1 MKKNIF
7 FFIILFSIIPIGYAQ
22 NIIDYGVIE
31 SYNYSITN
39 PYPDNRQ
46 SPPIIRFYLDKEMMV
61 CFSHCGSQG
70 MTGTL
75 MRLTGPNGDV
85 PLSGKYGNTGL
96 AEATVHLCSGSY
108 LLENIVTTERSG
120 WNLDLTIKTSRPISA
135 QPAAYPIALG
145 TFVSDVEELYLSN
158 STWDYEPQEGE
169 GGAVRYQFNTVCSTD
184 IHITLDM
191 DVRAVFKTLAGVE
204 VARVEED
211 GTDITLPKG
220 SYLMITDY
228 MNGDDG
234 GLTLALGITLSEPF
248 DIPKGTL
255 LTNFPPLQQ
264 PVAPLANNQN
274 YILTR
279 IMQSADNKKY
289 MDVAQFYDGLGR
301 PSHFLE
307 KKVTPGGNSLVT
319 LQEYDLVGRAFKKW
333 LPVPTTNY
341 YIDPSNIV
349 TEAASFYTN
358 DSRPYV
364 LTEYETSSL
373 SRVASQYAPGTLW
386 KDHPVRNDYLV
397 NITSAELR
405 CSDYYMNGNILARRG
420 DFVAGQLYVNKVTDE
435 DGNKS
440 FTFTNKDGQMILTR
454 QINGTVPHDT
464 YYVYDN
470 FGNLCY
476 VLPPMIKDN
485 IQASSLDLYAYQY
498 KYDGWNRCI
507 EKKMPG
513 SKNLIK
519 YVYDKA
525 DRLIF
530 QQDANQALRNE
541 WRFIL
546 YDALGREVIQG
557 LYTSTARPSLDDV
570 VVKAKRVSNSGF
582 SNTGYAI
589 ENFNYTPAS
598 LISINY
604 YDDYDYLDLAGNT
617 THKANLKYGFTDG
630 ATSTLYDS
638 QYVNIDIPEATA
650 RGLLTGTKTFILG
663 TSQTL
668 LSSYYYDV
676 HGNIVQ
682 SRSLNHLNG
691 YEKDFFAYTFSGK
704 MLRHLHVHSASGKST
719 QKEVYTYV
727 YDTKV
732 NDNPE
737 RLLKVTYQLNNASLI
752 TLSENV
758 YDELGRINRKKI
770 HNSINGSE
778 YKYNIRNWLSAIE
791 NTKFAQH
798 LYYNDG
804 NGTRYCYNGNI
815 SSMTWKSG
823 DDNVRGYKFAYDNL
837 NRMQNAIYG
846 EGESITPPTGR
857 NFSENVTGYDYNGN
871 ILSLERYGKLNGS
884 TYGKIDDLSMTYQGN
899 QLNNV
904 SDAATDPLY
913 NGAFNFVDGNKSSIQ
928 EYKFDA
934 NGNLEQDY
942 NKKLTK
948 IQYNLLNL
956 PSALQLTSGH
966 RIDYLYSSDGMK
978 RRVTHKTAIANIS
991 VPMGQIK
998 DLTGS
1003 QSSQTHITDYCG
1015 NVIYENGTLSKILT
1029 EEGYVTLSGTTPTY
1043 HYYLKDHQGNNRVVI
1058 NQTGVIEQIN
1068 HYYPF
1073 GGLFEVNTATSGIQS
1088 YKYNGKELD
1097 RMHGVDWYDYGAR
1110 MYDGLLGR
1118 FMMID
1123 PLAAKYYSISLYVYC
1138 SNNPMKFVDP
1148 DGRNPILA
1156 LYRAYKGYK
1165 AYRAVRAATVAKQ
1178 TADAV
1183 AVATAATATAAYS
1196 YNYILDPEQ
1205 AAKAQQSLLE
1215 GIESIAN
1222 QDVAASPEY
1231 NNQRKRE
1238 RDEKDKRNQEQA
1250 NVAKSIDT
1258 NVSGTMPN
1266 GDPAPK
1272 RDPNDGGDKTRVA
1285 IGVTTIGAGA
1295 AVVESVVEGTQPQE
1309 TVSQQPSQQP
1319 EVKPQESE
1327 KNNEW
1332 WQQILN
1338 LFQ

>member
-1 MKKNIF
+1 
-7 FFIILFSIIPIGYAQ
+7 
-22 NIIDYGVIE
+22 
-31 SYNYSITN
+31 
-39 PYPDNRQ
+39 
-46 SPPIIRFYLDKEMMV
+46 
-61 CFSHCGSQG
+61 
-70 MTGTL
+70 
-75 MRLTGPNGDV
+75 
-85 PLSGKYGNTGL
+85 
-96 AEATVHLCSGSY
+96 
-108 LLENIVTTERSG
+108 
-120 WNLDLTIKTSRPISA
+120 
-135 QPAAYPIALG
+135 
-145 TFVSDVEELYLSN
+145 
-158 STWDYEPQEGE
+158 
-169 GGAVRYQFNTVCSTD
+169 
-184 IHITLDM
+184 
-191 DVRAVFKTLAGVE
+191 
-204 VARVEED
+204 
-211 GTDITLPKG
+211 
-220 SYLMITDY
+220 
-228 MNGDDG
+228 
-234 GLTLALGITLSEPF
+234 
-248 DIPKGTL
+248 
-255 LTNFPPLQQ
+255 
-264 PVAPLANNQN
+264 
-274 YILTR
+274 
-279 IMQSADNKKY
+279 
-289 MDVAQFYDGLGR
+289 
-301 PSHFLE
+301 
-307 KKVTPGGNSLVT
+307 
-319 LQEYDLVGRAFKKW
+319 
-333 LPVPTTNY
+333 
-341 YIDPSNIV
+341 
-349 TEAASFYTN
+349 
-358 DSRPYV
+358 
-364 LTEYETSSL
+364 
-373 SRVASQYAPGTLW
+373 
-386 KDHPVRNDYLV
+386 
-397 NITSAELR
+397 
-405 CSDYYMNGNILARRG
+405 
-420 DFVAGQLYVNKVTDE
+420 
-435 DGNKS
+435 
-440 FTFTNKDGQMILTR
+440 
-454 QINGTVPHDT
+454 
-464 YYVYDN
+464 
-470 FGNLCY
+470 
-476 VLPPMIKDN
+476 
-485 IQASSLDLYAYQY
+485 
-498 KYDGWNRCI
+498 
-507 EKKMPG
+507 MPG

-557 LYTSTARPSLDDV
+557 LYTSAARPSLDDV

-1003 QSSQTHITDYCG
+1003 QISQTHITDYCG

-1165 AYRAVRAATVAKQ
+1165 AYRAATVAKQ

>member
-1 MKKNIF
+1 
-7 FFIILFSIIPIGYAQ
+7 
-22 NIIDYGVIE
+22 
-31 SYNYSITN
+31 
-39 PYPDNRQ
+39 
-46 SPPIIRFYLDKEMMV
+46 
-61 CFSHCGSQG
+61 
-70 MTGTL
+70 
-75 MRLTGPNGDV
+75 
-85 PLSGKYGNTGL
+85 
-96 AEATVHLCSGSY
+96 
-108 LLENIVTTERSG
+108 
-120 WNLDLTIKTSRPISA
+120 
-135 QPAAYPIALG
+135 
-145 TFVSDVEELYLSN
+145 
-158 STWDYEPQEGE
+158 
-169 GGAVRYQFNTVCSTD
+169 
-184 IHITLDM
+184 
-191 DVRAVFKTLAGVE
+191 
-204 VARVEED
+204 
-211 GTDITLPKG
+211 
-220 SYLMITDY
+220 
-228 MNGDDG
+228 
-234 GLTLALGITLSEPF
+234 
-248 DIPKGTL
+248 
-255 LTNFPPLQQ
+255 
-264 PVAPLANNQN
+264 
-274 YILTR
+274 
-279 IMQSADNKKY
+279 
-289 MDVAQFYDGLGR
+289 
-301 PSHFLE
+301 
-307 KKVTPGGNSLVT
+307 
-319 LQEYDLVGRAFKKW
+319 
-333 LPVPTTNY
+333 
-341 YIDPSNIV
+341 
-349 TEAASFYTN
+349 
-358 DSRPYV
+358 
-364 LTEYETSSL
+364 
-373 SRVASQYAPGTLW
+373 
-386 KDHPVRNDYLV
+386 
-397 NITSAELR
+397 
-405 CSDYYMNGNILARRG
+405 
-420 DFVAGQLYVNKVTDE
+420 
-435 DGNKS
+435 
-440 FTFTNKDGQMILTR
+440 
-454 QINGTVPHDT
+454 
-464 YYVYDN
+464 
-470 FGNLCY
+470 
-476 VLPPMIKDN
+476 
-485 IQASSLDLYAYQY
+485 
-498 KYDGWNRCI
+498 
-507 EKKMPG
+507 
-513 SKNLIK
+513 
-519 YVYDKA
+519 
-525 DRLIF
+525 
-530 QQDANQALRNE
+530 
-541 WRFIL
+541 
-546 YDALGREVIQG
+546 
-557 LYTSTARPSLDDV
+557 
-570 VVKAKRVSNSGF
+570 
-582 SNTGYAI
+582 
-589 ENFNYTPAS
+589 
-598 LISINY
+598 
-604 YDDYDYLDLAGNT
+604 
-617 THKANLKYGFTDG
+617 
-630 ATSTLYDS
+630 
-638 QYVNIDIPEATA
+638 
-650 RGLLTGTKTFILG
+650 
-663 TSQTL
+663 
-668 LSSYYYDV
+668 
-676 HGNIVQ
+676 
-682 SRSLNHLNG
+682 
-691 YEKDFFAYTFSGK
+691 
-704 MLRHLHVHSASGKST
+704 
-719 QKEVYTYV
+719 
-727 YDTKV
+727 
-732 NDNPE
+732 
-737 RLLKVTYQLNNASLI
+737 
-752 TLSENV
+752 
-758 YDELGRINRKKI
+758 
-770 HNSINGSE
+770 
-778 YKYNIRNWLSAIE
+778 
-791 NTKFAQH
+791 
-798 LYYNDG
+798 
-804 NGTRYCYNGNI
+804 
-815 SSMTWKSG
+815 MTWKSG

-1003 QSSQTHITDYCG
+1003 QISQTHITDYCG

-1295 AVVESVVEGTQPQE
+1295 AVVELSLIHI
-1309 TVSQQPSQQP
+1309 
-1319 EVKPQESE
+1319 SE
-1327 KNNEW
+1327 PTRPY
-1332 WQQILN
+1332 
-1338 LFQ
+1338 

>member
-1 MKKNIF
+1 M
-7 FFIILFSIIPIGYAQ
+7 
-22 NIIDYGVIE
+22 
-31 SYNYSITN
+31 
-39 PYPDNRQ
+39 
-46 SPPIIRFYLDKEMMV
+46 
-61 CFSHCGSQG
+61 
-70 MTGTL
+70 
-75 MRLTGPNGDV
+75 
-85 PLSGKYGNTGL
+85 
-96 AEATVHLCSGSY
+96 
-108 LLENIVTTERSG
+108 
-120 WNLDLTIKTSRPISA
+120 
-135 QPAAYPIALG
+135 
-145 TFVSDVEELYLSN
+145 
-158 STWDYEPQEGE
+158 
-169 GGAVRYQFNTVCSTD
+169 
-184 IHITLDM
+184 
-191 DVRAVFKTLAGVE
+191 
-204 VARVEED
+204 
-211 GTDITLPKG
+211 
-220 SYLMITDY
+220 
-228 MNGDDG
+228 
-234 GLTLALGITLSEPF
+234 
-248 DIPKGTL
+248 
-255 LTNFPPLQQ
+255 
-264 PVAPLANNQN
+264 
-274 YILTR
+274 
-279 IMQSADNKKY
+279 
-289 MDVAQFYDGLGR
+289 
-301 PSHFLE
+301 
-307 KKVTPGGNSLVT
+307 
-319 LQEYDLVGRAFKKW
+319 
-333 LPVPTTNY
+333 
-341 YIDPSNIV
+341 
-349 TEAASFYTN
+349 
-358 DSRPYV
+358 
-364 LTEYETSSL
+364 
-373 SRVASQYAPGTLW
+373 
-386 KDHPVRNDYLV
+386 
-397 NITSAELR
+397 
-405 CSDYYMNGNILARRG
+405 
-420 DFVAGQLYVNKVTDE
+420 
-435 DGNKS
+435 
-440 FTFTNKDGQMILTR
+440 
-454 QINGTVPHDT
+454 
-464 YYVYDN
+464 
-470 FGNLCY
+470 
-476 VLPPMIKDN
+476 
-485 IQASSLDLYAYQY
+485 
-498 KYDGWNRCI
+498 
-507 EKKMPG
+507 
-513 SKNLIK
+513 
-519 YVYDKA
+519 
-525 DRLIF
+525 
-530 QQDANQALRNE
+530 
-541 WRFIL
+541 

-1003 QSSQTHITDYCG
+1003 QISQTHITDYCG

>member
-1 MKKNIF
+1 M
-7 FFIILFSIIPIGYAQ
+7 
-22 NIIDYGVIE
+22 
-31 SYNYSITN
+31 
-39 PYPDNRQ
+39 
-46 SPPIIRFYLDKEMMV
+46 
-61 CFSHCGSQG
+61 
-70 MTGTL
+70 
-75 MRLTGPNGDV
+75 
-85 PLSGKYGNTGL
+85 
-96 AEATVHLCSGSY
+96 
-108 LLENIVTTERSG
+108 
-120 WNLDLTIKTSRPISA
+120 
-135 QPAAYPIALG
+135 
-145 TFVSDVEELYLSN
+145 
-158 STWDYEPQEGE
+158 
-169 GGAVRYQFNTVCSTD
+169 
-184 IHITLDM
+184 
-191 DVRAVFKTLAGVE
+191 
-204 VARVEED
+204 
-211 GTDITLPKG
+211 
-220 SYLMITDY
+220 
-228 MNGDDG
+228 
-234 GLTLALGITLSEPF
+234 
-248 DIPKGTL
+248 
-255 LTNFPPLQQ
+255 
-264 PVAPLANNQN
+264 
-274 YILTR
+274 
-279 IMQSADNKKY
+279 
-289 MDVAQFYDGLGR
+289 
-301 PSHFLE
+301 
-307 KKVTPGGNSLVT
+307 
-319 LQEYDLVGRAFKKW
+319 
-333 LPVPTTNY
+333 
-341 YIDPSNIV
+341 
-349 TEAASFYTN
+349 
-358 DSRPYV
+358 
-364 LTEYETSSL
+364 
-373 SRVASQYAPGTLW
+373 
-386 KDHPVRNDYLV
+386 
-397 NITSAELR
+397 
-405 CSDYYMNGNILARRG
+405 
-420 DFVAGQLYVNKVTDE
+420 
-435 DGNKS
+435 
-440 FTFTNKDGQMILTR
+440 
-454 QINGTVPHDT
+454 
-464 YYVYDN
+464 
-470 FGNLCY
+470 
-476 VLPPMIKDN
+476 
-485 IQASSLDLYAYQY
+485 
-498 KYDGWNRCI
+498 
-507 EKKMPG
+507 
-513 SKNLIK
+513 
-519 YVYDKA
+519 
-525 DRLIF
+525 
-530 QQDANQALRNE
+530 
-541 WRFIL
+541 
-546 YDALGREVIQG
+546 
-557 LYTSTARPSLDDV
+557 
-570 VVKAKRVSNSGF
+570 
-582 SNTGYAI
+582 
-589 ENFNYTPAS
+589 
-598 LISINY
+598 
-604 YDDYDYLDLAGNT
+604 
-617 THKANLKYGFTDG
+617 
-630 ATSTLYDS
+630 
-638 QYVNIDIPEATA
+638 
-650 RGLLTGTKTFILG
+650 
-663 TSQTL
+663 
-668 LSSYYYDV
+668 
-676 HGNIVQ
+676 Q

-1003 QSSQTHITDYCG
+1003 QISQTHITDYCG

>member
-1 MKKNIF
+1 M
-7 FFIILFSIIPIGYAQ
+7 
-22 NIIDYGVIE
+22 
-31 SYNYSITN
+31 
-39 PYPDNRQ
+39 
-46 SPPIIRFYLDKEMMV
+46 
-61 CFSHCGSQG
+61 
-70 MTGTL
+70 
-75 MRLTGPNGDV
+75 
-85 PLSGKYGNTGL
+85 
-96 AEATVHLCSGSY
+96 
-108 LLENIVTTERSG
+108 
-120 WNLDLTIKTSRPISA
+120 
-135 QPAAYPIALG
+135 
-145 TFVSDVEELYLSN
+145 
-158 STWDYEPQEGE
+158 
-169 GGAVRYQFNTVCSTD
+169 
-184 IHITLDM
+184 
-191 DVRAVFKTLAGVE
+191 
-204 VARVEED
+204 
-211 GTDITLPKG
+211 
-220 SYLMITDY
+220 
-228 MNGDDG
+228 
-234 GLTLALGITLSEPF
+234 
-248 DIPKGTL
+248 
-255 LTNFPPLQQ
+255 
-264 PVAPLANNQN
+264 
-274 YILTR
+274 
-279 IMQSADNKKY
+279 
-289 MDVAQFYDGLGR
+289 
-301 PSHFLE
+301 
-307 KKVTPGGNSLVT
+307 
-319 LQEYDLVGRAFKKW
+319 
-333 LPVPTTNY
+333 
-341 YIDPSNIV
+341 
-349 TEAASFYTN
+349 
-358 DSRPYV
+358 
-364 LTEYETSSL
+364 
-373 SRVASQYAPGTLW
+373 
-386 KDHPVRNDYLV
+386 
-397 NITSAELR
+397 
-405 CSDYYMNGNILARRG
+405 
-420 DFVAGQLYVNKVTDE
+420 
-435 DGNKS
+435 
-440 FTFTNKDGQMILTR
+440 
-454 QINGTVPHDT
+454 
-464 YYVYDN
+464 
-470 FGNLCY
+470 
-476 VLPPMIKDN
+476 
-485 IQASSLDLYAYQY
+485 
-498 KYDGWNRCI
+498 
-507 EKKMPG
+507 
-513 SKNLIK
+513 
-519 YVYDKA
+519 
-525 DRLIF
+525 
-530 QQDANQALRNE
+530 
-541 WRFIL
+541 
-546 YDALGREVIQG
+546 
-557 LYTSTARPSLDDV
+557 
-570 VVKAKRVSNSGF
+570 VKAKRVSNSGF

-1003 QSSQTHITDYCG
+1003 QISQTHITDYCG